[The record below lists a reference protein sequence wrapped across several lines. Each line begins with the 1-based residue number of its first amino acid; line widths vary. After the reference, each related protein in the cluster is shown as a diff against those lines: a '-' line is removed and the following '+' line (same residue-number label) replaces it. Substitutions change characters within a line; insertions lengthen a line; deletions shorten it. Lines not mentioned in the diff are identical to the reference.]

1 MDLSVVIPAFNEET
15 RIVATLASL
24 KAYLLS
30 KRSESEIIV
39 VDDGSRDRT
48 ADLAEEALRGWTNS
62 RIVRFPRNL
71 GKGAAVK
78 EGILLAQGD
87 LILFSD
93 ADLSTPIEELEKLRP
108 WTERGFDLVIGCRAL
123 PDSDIQIRQARI
135 REMLGKTFNLLV
147 RLLVMK
153 GICDTQ
159 CGFKLFR
166 KEAARKIFPLV
177 RTRGF
182 CFDVEVLSLAQKNG
196 FRIRQVPV
204 IWRNSPKSEVK
215 IVRSSVAMFADLW
228 RVRRRHLTTS
238 RVKGKT

>member
-1 MDLSVVIPAFNEET
+1 MDLTVVIPAFNEEA

-24 KAYLLS
+24 TSFLSS
-30 KRSESEIIV
+30 KRGESEVIV

-62 RIVRFPRNL
+62 RVIRFPENR

-78 EGILLAQGD
+78 EGILLSQGD
-87 LILFSD
+87 LVLFSD
-93 ADLSTPIEELEKLRP
+93 ADLSTPIEELGKFLPLAEQ
-108 WTERGFDLVIGCRAL
+108 GYDVIIGCRAL
-123 PDSDIQIRQARI
+123 PESDIQIRQAGI
-135 REMLGKTFNLLV
+135 RELLGKTFNLFV

-182 CFDVEVLSLAQKNG
+182 GFDVEVLYLAQKNG

-228 RVRRRHLTTS
+228 RIRRRHLTTS
-238 RVKGKT
+238 REKGKT